1 MDHSDTS
8 VDFVIMA
15 KKKSLF
21 KKLRKSG
28 SSLVAEPEAPV
39 DDVILEALAKP
50 KVEQV
55 VAPAIIRKP
64 YIAPEKTYPAVTNV
78 EVNKND
84 IFGALDIAKQAVIE
98 DAGKREY
105 VGEFYSIDSDE
116 ERIATYLFEAK
127 LPGYDGWRWAVTVA
141 KVDEQS
147 APTICDVVLLPGT
160 KALLAPNWI
169 PYSQRIQPG
178 DLGVGDVVPT
188 AADDERLTQ
197 GYAALPEDEELD
209 ITQLFEFGLGR
220 ARVLSVIGRDAASKR
235 WYEGD
240 RGPKTPIARSAPKPC
255 QSCGFFIPIAGSL
268 RTTFGVCSNAI
279 SPEDARVV
287 SFDHG
292 CGAHSEALI
301 KAE

>member
-1 MDHSDTS
+1 
-8 VDFVIMA
+8 MA

-21 KKLRKSG
+21 KKLRKG
-28 SSLVAEPEAPV
+28 ANSLVAEPEAPV
-39 DDVILEALAKP
+39 DEAILEALAKP
-50 KVEQV
+50 KIEEPVR
-55 VAPAIIRKP
+55 PAIIRKP
-64 YIAPEKTYPAVTNV
+64 YIAPKKTYPAVIDI

-188 AADDERLTQ
+188 AADDERLTP

-240 RGPKTPIARSAPKPC
+240 RGPRTPIARSAPKPC
-255 QSCGFFIPIAGSL
+255 HSCGFYIPIAGSL

>member
-1 MDHSDTS
+1 
-8 VDFVIMA
+8 MA

-21 KKLRKSG
+21 KKLRKSE
-28 SSLVAEPEAPV
+28 SSMVAEPEAPV
-39 DDVILEALAKP
+39 DDAILEAIAKP
-50 KVEQV
+50 KIEEV
-55 VAPAIIRKP
+55 VRPAIIRKP
-64 YIAPEKTYPAVTNV
+64 HVAPAKTYPTVIDI
-78 EVNKND
+78 EVNKSD
-84 IFGALDIAKQAVIE
+84 IFGALDLAKKAAIE
-98 DAGKREY
+98 DAGKSEY

-116 ERIATYLFEAK
+116 DRVATYLFEAK
-127 LPGYDGWRWAVTVA
+127 LPGYHGWRWGVTVVKIDDA
-141 KVDEQS
+141 SK
-147 APTICDVVLLPGT
+147 PTICDVVLLPGT
-160 KALLAPNWI
+160 QALLAPNWV

-188 AADDERLTQ
+188 APDDERLTPA
-197 GYAALPEDEELD
+197 YAALPGEDELD

-220 ARVLSVIGRDAASKR
+220 ARVLSIIGRDAASKR

-240 RGPKTPIARSAPKPC
+240 RGPRTPIAKAAPKPC
-255 QSCGFFIPIAGSL
+255 VSCGFFIPIAGSL

>member
-1 MDHSDTS
+1 
-8 VDFVIMA
+8 MA

-39 DDVILEALAKP
+39 DDLILEALAKP

-55 VAPAIIRKP
+55 VTPAIIRKP
-64 YIAPEKTYPAVTNV
+64 YIAPEKTYPAVINI
-78 EVNKND
+78 EINKND
-84 IFGALDIAKQAVIE
+84 VFGALDIAKQAVIE
-98 DAGKREY
+98 DAGKREH

>member
-1 MDHSDTS
+1 
-8 VDFVIMA
+8 MA

-39 DDVILEALAKP
+39 DDLILEALAKP

-64 YIAPEKTYPAVTNV
+64 YIAPEKTYPTVTNV

-84 IFGALDIAKQAVIE
+84 IFGALDMAKQAVIE

>member
-1 MDHSDTS
+1 
-8 VDFVIMA
+8 MA

-55 VAPAIIRKP
+55 VTPAIIRKP
-64 YIAPEKTYPAVTNV
+64 YIAPEKTYPAVVNI
-78 EVNKND
+78 EINKND
-84 IFGALDIAKQAVIE
+84 VFGALDIAKQAVIE

>member
-1 MDHSDTS
+1 
-8 VDFVIMA
+8 MA

-39 DDVILEALAKP
+39 DDLILEALAKP

-64 YIAPEKTYPAVTNV
+64 YIAPEKTYPAVINI
-78 EVNKND
+78 EINKND

-220 ARVLSVIGRDAASKR
+220 ARVLSVVGRDAASKR

-240 RGPKTPIARSAPKPC
+240 RGPRTPIARSAPKPC

>member
-1 MDHSDTS
+1 
-8 VDFVIMA
+8 MA

-21 KKLRKSG
+21 KKLRKSE
-28 SSLVAEPEAPV
+28 SSMVAEPEAPV
-39 DDVILEALAKP
+39 DDAILEAIAKP
-50 KVEQV
+50 KIEEV
-55 VAPAIIRKP
+55 VRPAIIRKP
-64 YIAPEKTYPAVTNV
+64 YVAPAKTYPAVIDI
-78 EVNKND
+78 EVNKSD
-84 IFGALDIAKQAVIE
+84 IFGALDLAKKAAIE
-98 DAGKREY
+98 DAGNSEY

-116 ERIATYLFEAK
+116 DRVATFLFEAK
-127 LPGYDGWRWAVTVA
+127 LPGYHGWRWGVTVVKIDDA
-141 KVDEQS
+141 SK
-147 APTICDVVLLPGT
+147 PTICDVVLLPGT
-160 KALLAPNWI
+160 QALLAPNWV

-188 AADDERLTQ
+188 APDDERLTPA
-197 GYAALPEDEELD
+197 YAALPGEEELD

-220 ARVLSVIGRDAASKR
+220 ARVLSIIGRDAASKR

-240 RGPKTPIARSAPKPC
+240 RGPRTPIAKAAPKPC
-255 QSCGFFIPIAGSL
+255 VSCGFFIPIAGSL

>member
-1 MDHSDTS
+1 
-8 VDFVIMA
+8 MA

-21 KKLRKSG
+21 KKLRKSE

-39 DDVILEALAKP
+39 DDAILEAIAKP
-50 KVEQV
+50 KIEEIVR
-55 VAPAIIRKP
+55 PAIIRKP
-64 YIAPEKTYPAVTNV
+64 YVAPAKTYPAVIDI
-78 EVNKND
+78 EVNKSD
-84 IFGALDIAKQAVIE
+84 IFGALDLAKKAAIE
-98 DAGKREY
+98 DAGKSEF
-105 VGEFYSIDSDE
+105 VGEFYSIDSDQD
-116 ERIATYLFEAK
+116 RVATYLFEAK
-127 LPGYDGWRWAVTVA
+127 LPGYHGWRWGVTVVKIDDA
-141 KVDEQS
+141 SK
-147 APTICDVVLLPGT
+147 PTICDVVLLPGT
-160 KALLAPNWI
+160 QALLAPNWV

-188 AADDERLTQ
+188 APDDERLTPT
-197 GYAALPEDEELD
+197 YAALPGEEELD

-220 ARVLSVIGRDAASKR
+220 ARVLSIIGRDAASKR

-240 RGPKTPIARSAPKPC
+240 RGPRTPIAKAAPKPC
-255 QSCGFFIPIAGSL
+255 VSCGFFIPIAGSL

>member
-1 MDHSDTS
+1 
-8 VDFVIMA
+8 MA

-21 KKLRKSG
+21 KKLRKG
-28 SSLVAEPEAPV
+28 GNSLVAEPEAPV
-39 DDVILEALAKP
+39 DEAILEALAKP
-50 KVEQV
+50 KIEEPVR
-55 VAPAIIRKP
+55 PAIIRRP
-64 YIAPEKTYPAVTNV
+64 YIAPKKTYPAVIDI

-116 ERIATYLFEAK
+116 ERVATYLFHAK
-127 LPGYDGWRWAVTVA
+127 LPGYSGWMWAVTVA
-141 KVDEQS
+141 KIDDKS
-147 APTICDVVLLPGT
+147 PATICDVVLLPGA
-160 KALLAPNWI
+160 KSLLAPNWI

-178 DLGVGDVVPT
+178 DLGIGDVVPT
-188 AADDERLTQ
+188 SPDDERLTQ
-197 GYAALPEDEELD
+197 SYAALPGEEELD
-209 ITQLFEFGLGR
+209 IAQLFEFGLSR
-220 ARVLSVIGRDAASKR
+220 ARVLSIVGRDAASKR

-240 RGPKTPIARSAPKPC
+240 RGPRTPIARSAPKPC

>member
-1 MDHSDTS
+1 
-8 VDFVIMA
+8 MA

-21 KKLRKSG
+21 KKLRKSE
-28 SSLVAEPEAPV
+28 SSMVAEPEAPV
-39 DDVILEALAKP
+39 DDAILEAIAKP
-50 KVEQV
+50 KIEEV
-55 VAPAIIRKP
+55 VRPAIIRKP
-64 YIAPEKTYPAVTNV
+64 YVAPAKTYPAVIDI
-78 EVNKND
+78 EVNKSD
-84 IFGALDIAKQAVIE
+84 IFGALDLAKKAAIE
-98 DAGKREY
+98 DAGKSEY

-116 ERIATYLFEAK
+116 DRVATYLFEAK
-127 LPGYDGWRWAVTVA
+127 LPGYHGWRWGVTVA
-141 KVDEQS
+141 KIDDAS
-147 APTICDVVLLPGT
+147 KPTICDVVLLPGT
-160 KALLAPNWI
+160 QALLAPNWV

-188 AADDERLTQ
+188 APDDERLTPA
-197 GYAALPEDEELD
+197 YAALPGEEDLD

-220 ARVLSVIGRDAASKR
+220 ARVLSIIGRDAASKR

-240 RGPKTPIARSAPKPC
+240 RGPRTPIAKAAPKPC
-255 QSCGFFIPIAGSL
+255 VSCGFFIPIAGSL

>member
-1 MDHSDTS
+1 
-8 VDFVIMA
+8 MA

-39 DDVILEALAKP
+39 DDLILEALAKP

-64 YIAPEKTYPAVTNV
+64 YIAPEKTYPAVTNI

-84 IFGALDIAKQAVIE
+84 IFGALDMAKQAVIE

>member
-1 MDHSDTS
+1 
-8 VDFVIMA
+8 MA

-21 KKLRKSG
+21 KKLRKG
-28 SSLVAEPEAPV
+28 GNSLVAEPEAPV
-39 DDVILEALAKP
+39 DEAILEALAKP
-50 KVEQV
+50 KIEEPVR
-55 VAPAIIRKP
+55 PAIIRKP
-64 YIAPEKTYPAVTNV
+64 YIAPKKTYPAVIDI

-84 IFGALDIAKQAVIE
+84 VFGALDIAKQAVID

-220 ARVLSVIGRDAASKR
+220 ARVLSVIGRDEASKR

-240 RGPKTPIARSAPKPC
+240 RGPRTPIARSAPKPC

>member
-1 MDHSDTS
+1 
-8 VDFVIMA
+8 MA

-64 YIAPEKTYPAVTNV
+64 YIAPEKTYPPVTNV